1 MSNEYPLRVRT
12 ARLELVAGT
21 LELAN
26 LEIEN
31 ISRLAEA
38 LECPPPASWPP
49 PLNDEHSQRWYLAM
63 LKREPQ
69 STGWALWY
77 ILRLGTGPRELIGS
91 AGFKGPTAERRLRD
105 WLQRAASTPW
115 LRIRNGSCSCSRGMG
130 IRPPRNRVRHGG
142 NTSWPDCLD
151 TRDGEMRH
159 ALRWRRQSRGRAT
172 DRPVRDY
179 AKRITRA
186 AMNSTFPTRSCSR
199 CLACA

>member
-91 AGFKGPTAERRLRD
+91 AGFKGRPQNGACEIGYSVLPPHHGCGYATEAAAALVAWAFAHREIESVTAETLPGLTASIRVMEKCGMRFVGD
-105 WLQRAASTPW
+105 GNPEEGQRTVRYAIT
-115 LRIRNGSCSCSRGMG
+115 RNEL
-130 IRPPRNRVRHGG
+130 RVR
-142 NTSWPDCLD
+142 
-151 TRDGEMRH
+151 
-159 ALRWRRQSRGRAT
+159 Q
-172 DRPVRDY
+172 
-179 AKRITRA
+179 
-186 AMNSTFPTRSCSR
+186 
-199 CLACA
+199 